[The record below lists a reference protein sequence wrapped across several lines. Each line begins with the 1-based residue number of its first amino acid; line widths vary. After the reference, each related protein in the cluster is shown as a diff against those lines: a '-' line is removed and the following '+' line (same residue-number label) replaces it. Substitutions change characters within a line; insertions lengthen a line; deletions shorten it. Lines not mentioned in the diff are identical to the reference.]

1 MVREGFLHDGDP
13 LDNEYAIPVP
23 KPPYRRQNGEKT
35 TIGLV
40 SVYNKTVE
48 PLSNRGWAFQGK
60 LLSSR
65 VTEYGCFQTRCILMK
80 EDETRTD
87 DQRQLLES
95 GSGRPGLV
103 FR

>member
-1 MVREGFLHDGDP
+1 MPSVYGQVTATISASGAKTVREGFLHDGDP

-65 VTEYGCFQTRCILMK
+65 VTEYGQIIK
-80 EDETRTD
+80 RT
-87 DQRQLLES
+87 
-95 GSGRPGLV
+95 PP
-103 FR
+103 FY